1 MRKHMTMITSII
13 AAGLLCSGCNIHDA
27 MRDSLFNVSMD
38 GEPAIEQEYTQNP
51 EFKYKARSQTGA
63 YLSSRV
69 ARLSNDW
76 EAASYYFD
84 TVVDKDFEDS
94 SVRYQAMIM
103 AMNAGR
109 YDESILH
116 AEFLLDQTDVNAL
129 SNVIAAMGA
138 VREGDF
144 EAAEAALGPMPDDAL
159 AQLIKGPMQAWVYVF
174 LDKPEMLEALDFTK
188 SFVLYQ
194 AVIAADAANKHELV
208 ASLAQKP
215 ANLAEL
221 PPALQQHL
229 SAIFKRRDVSY
240 KTALITAD
248 ETVKP
253 REVLDIREGIAWV
266 YYDLAM
272 PLYLQ
277 YQNETGRLL
286 FHMALALVPDH
297 TEARIRIAEYAAMS
311 GRTEEAIQALQNVS
325 PESESY
331 ELVQKLIAELM
342 VDNGEVGQALDI
354 LKTMAK
360 ERNDISLYVQ
370 IGGIYAANNKLSGAL
385 KAYNRALEIAAE
397 SNERAYWQ
405 VFFARGRIYDA
416 MGNWDNAEE
425 DLLTA
430 LKYQPEQAVILNYL
444 GYSWADRGV
453 NLDKALEMIEQA
465 VKLEPNDG
473 AIRDS
478 LGWVYFRLGYYK
490 KATEHLERAATLMPY
505 DPVVN
510 SHLGDAYWKVGR
522 RAEAEFQWKRAL
534 NNNEDDDILTTELEE
549 KLSRY

>member
-1 MRKHMTMITSII
+1 MTMITSII

-27 MRDSLFNVSMD
+27 MRNSIFNVSMA
-38 GEPAIEQEYTQNP
+38 GEAGIEQEYAQNP
-51 EFKYKARSQTGA
+51 EFKYRARSQTGA

-69 ARLSNDW
+69 ARISNDW

-84 TVVDKDFEDS
+84 RVVDQDSEDS
-94 SVRYQAMIM
+94 SVRYQAMVM

-116 AEFLLDQTDVNAL
+116 ADFLLGSKDVNAL

-138 VREGDF
+138 LRDGDLRP
-144 EAAEAALGPMPDDAL
+144 AQAALEPMPDDAL

-174 LDKPEMLEALDFTK
+174 LDKPELLDALDLSK

-194 AVIAADAANKHELV
+194 AIIAADVANKQELV
-208 ASLAQKP
+208 ASLAAKP
-215 ANLAEL
+215 ADLAEL
-221 PPALQQHL
+221 PPALQQQL
-229 SAIFKRRDVSY
+229 SVIFKRRDVQY
-240 KTALITAD
+240 KSALIATD
-248 ETVKP
+248 GTSQP
-253 REVLDIREGIAWV
+253 REVLDIREGVAWV

-286 FHMALALVPDH
+286 FHMALALVPDL

-311 GRTEEAIQALQNVS
+311 GRTDEAIQVLQNVS
-325 PESESY
+325 PESDSY
-331 ELVQKLIAELM
+331 QLVQKLIAELM
-342 VDNGEVGQALDI
+342 VDNGEVEPALDI
-354 LKTMAK
+354 LEAMAK
-360 ERNDISLYVQ
+360 QRNDISLYVQ
-370 IGGIYAANNKLSGAL
+370 IGGIYATHNKLSNAL
-385 KAYNRALEIAAE
+385 KAYNRALEIAE
-397 SNERAYWQ
+397 ENGEEGYWQ

-416 MGNWDNAEE
+416 MGNWHNAEE

-430 LKYQPEQAVILNYL
+430 LKYQPTQPVILNYL

-465 VKLEPNDG
+465 VGLEPNDG
-473 AIRDS
+473 SMRDS
-478 LGWVYFRLGYYK
+478 LGWVYFRLGSYK

-510 SHLGDAYWKVGR
+510 SHLGDAYWQVGR

-534 NNNEDDDILTTELEE
+534 NNNEGDEKLTTELEE